1 MADIPGVTFNSC
13 FHTLMGKLW
22 LSNQIPDSIIEDDDT
37 ARMFMDKTLEAIG
50 FISKLPVPESYKSL
64 YMKTYKDSYGAFLFI
79 QLPDAMKDSDSKVVI
94 LMNAGNVKKYYTVEF
109 FGSKYYMC
117 EYKETSK
124 STVGFMVEGFDD
136 ALELYQSFTGSSS
149 SFIS

>member
-79 QLPDAMKDSDSKVVI
+79 QLPDAMKDSDSKV
-94 LMNAGNVKKYYTVEF
+94 
-109 FGSKYYMC
+109 GSKYYMC